1 MFTRADKNKDG
12 KLTQEVTYQL
22 NLIKWKYKYKY
33 KQIVNYPFKAT
44 QKAKIFKSKQ
54 EMCDCVIPMHCYIG
68 PVCCICKANY
78 KPG

>member
-33 KQIVNYPFKAT
+33 KQ
-44 QKAKIFKSKQ
+44 AKQQIETKEVKG
-54 EMCDCVIPMHCYIG
+54 ILIYILY
-68 PVCCICKANY
+68 IYYINN
-78 KPG
+78 